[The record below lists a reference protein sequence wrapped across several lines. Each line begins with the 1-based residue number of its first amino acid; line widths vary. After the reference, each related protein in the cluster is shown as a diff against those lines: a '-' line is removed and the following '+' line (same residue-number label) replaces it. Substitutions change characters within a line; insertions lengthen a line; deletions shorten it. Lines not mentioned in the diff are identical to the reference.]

1 MHQLKTLL
9 IALSTTLLFAFAANA
24 DHNSDASIAE
34 RIAPVGQVYLP
45 GELTPVV
52 AKSTAPAEPR
62 SGEQVYTATCNMCH
76 GSGLAGAPIKGNADQ
91 WAPRIAKG
99 KETLFKHAIEGFN
112 GVMPARGTCS
122 TCSDDELKA
131 AVDYMIQGL

>member
-1 MHQLKTLL
+1 MYKLRNILITLS
-9 IALSTTLLFAFAANA
+9 ASLLFAFTVNAN
-24 DHNSDASIAE
+24 HNSPEAVAE

-45 GELTPVV
+45 GELAPVV
-52 AKSTAPAEPR
+52 AKSAEPAGPR

-76 GSGLAGAPIKGNADQ
+76 GSGLAGAPISGNADQ

-99 KETLFKHAIEGFN
+99 KDTLYRHAIEGFN
-112 GVMPARGTCS
+112 GAMPARGTCA

-131 AVDYMIQGL
+131 AVDHMIKGL

>member
-1 MHQLKTLL
+1 MYKLKNIL
-9 IALSTTLLFAFAANA
+9 IAMTTTLLFAFAANA

-45 GELTPVV
+45 GDLAPVV
-52 AKSTAPAEPR
+52 AKSSTPAAPR
-62 SGEQVYTATCNMCH
+62 SGEQVYTATCSMCH
-76 GSGLAGAPIKGNADQ
+76 SSGLAGAPIQGDAAQ

-99 KETLFKHAIEGFN
+99 TDTLYLHAIEGFN
-112 GVMPARGTCS
+112 GAMPARGTCA

>member
-1 MHQLKTLL
+1 MYKLRNIL
-9 IALSTTLLFAFAANA
+9 IALSASLLFAFTVNA
-24 DHNSDASIAE
+24 GHNSAESVAE

-45 GELTPVV
+45 GELAPVV

-91 WAPRIAKG
+91 WASRIAKG
-99 KETLFKHAIEGFN
+99 KDTLYRHAIDGFN
-112 GVMPARGTCS
+112 AGMPARGTCS
-122 TCSDDELKA
+122 TCSDDELQA
-131 AVDYMIQGL
+131 AVDFMIQGL

>member
-1 MHQLKTLL
+1 MFKLKTIL

-24 DHNSDASIAE
+24 DHNSDAAIAE

-45 GELTPVV
+45 GELAPVV
-52 AKSTAPAEPR
+52 AASTAPAEPR
-62 SGEQVYTATCNMCH
+62 SGEEVYTATCSMCH
-76 GSGLAGAPIKGNADQ
+76 SSGVAGAPVKGNADH
-91 WAPRIAKG
+91 WASRIAKG
-99 KETLFKHAIEGFN
+99 NDTLYLHAIEGFN
-112 GVMPARGTCS
+112 GSMPARGTCA

>member
-1 MHQLKTLL
+1 MYKLRNILITLS
-9 IALSTTLLFAFAANA
+9 ASLLFVFNVSAN
-24 DHNSDASIAE
+24 HNSAESIEE

-45 GELTPVV
+45 GELAPVV

-91 WAPRIAKG
+91 WAPRIAQG
-99 KETLFKHAIEGFN
+99 KETLYRHAIEGLN
-112 GVMPARGTCS
+112 GAMPARGTCS
-122 TCSDDELKA
+122 TCSDDELQA
-131 AVDYMIQGL
+131 AVDFMIQGL